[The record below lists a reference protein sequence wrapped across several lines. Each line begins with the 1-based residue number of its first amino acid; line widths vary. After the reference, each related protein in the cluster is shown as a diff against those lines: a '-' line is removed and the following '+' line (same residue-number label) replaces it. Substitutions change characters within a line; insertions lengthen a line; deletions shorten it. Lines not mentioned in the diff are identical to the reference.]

1 MVRIL
6 SMNEYLDKN
15 PNATLKDYV
24 DYNENIRN
32 AQHTRKKIIED
43 NFNNWLKEQ
52 EGKWF
57 FINFNDSSYLLCQ
70 YTGKDMYDRKSILS
84 IEFLRETA
92 RPKTYKVQT
101 TLDRKINYLWL
112 NGLNPYSDEYLGVY
126 QQKSGC
132 RWAKEVS
139 DEFVNRIFERF
150 NTTVSTFVDEVI
162 DETAKIEF

>member
-1 MVRIL
+1 MERLL

-24 DYNENIRN
+24 DYCEKIRN
-32 AQHTRKKIIED
+32 DSVSKKNTIEA

-70 YTGKDMYDRKSILS
+70 YTGQDMYDNKNVLAM
-84 IEFLRETA
+84 EFHRVNST
-92 RPKTYKVQT
+92 PKTYDIKI

-112 NGLNPYSDEYLGVY
+112 NGLNPYSHEYLGSY
-126 QQKSGC
+126 KRPSGC

-139 DEFVNRIFERF
+139 DEFVNRIFDRF

>member
-1 MVRIL
+1 MERIL
-6 SMNEYLDKN
+6 SMNEYLYKN

-24 DYNENIRN
+24 DYCENIRN

-57 FINFNDSSYLLCQ
+57 FINFNGSSYLLCQ
-70 YTGKDMYDRKSILS
+70 YTGKDMYKGKSTLS
-84 IEFLRETA
+84 IEFLRDHTQA
-92 RPKTYKVQT
+92 KKYKVQT
-101 TLDRKINYLWL
+101 TFDRKINYLWL
-112 NGLNPYSDEYLGVY
+112 NGLNPYSDEYF
-126 QQKSGC
+126 KSYHQPGGC

-139 DEFVNRIFERF
+139 DEFVNCIFERF

-162 DETAKIEF
+162 DETDKMEF

>member
-1 MVRIL
+1 MEKML
-6 SMNEYLDKN
+6 SMDEYLN
-15 PNATLKDYV
+15 IYPNALLKDYI
-24 DYNENIRN
+24 DYCEKIKN
-32 AQHTRKKIIED
+32 AQHTRKKTIED

-84 IEFLRETA
+84 IEFLRVHT
-92 RPKTYKVQT
+92 RPNTYKVQT

-112 NGLNPYSDEYLGVY
+112 NRLNPYSDEYLPGY
-126 QQKSGC
+126 QRDSAC

-150 NTTVSTFVDEVI
+150 NTTVSTFVEEVI
-162 DETAKIEF
+162 DETAKMEF

>member
-1 MVRIL
+1 MEKML

-24 DYNENIRN
+24 DYSENIRN
-32 AQHTRKKIIED
+32 AQHTRKKIVED

-70 YTGKDMYDRKSILS
+70 YTGKNMYDRKPILS
-84 IEFLRETA
+84 IEFIRERTN
-92 RPKTYKVQT
+92 PKTYKVQT

-112 NGLNPYSDEYLGVY
+112 NGLNPYSDEYLPGY
-126 QQKSGC
+126 QRDSCC
-132 RWAKEVS
+132 RWVKEVS
-139 DEFVNRIFERF
+139 NKFVKHIFERF
-150 NTTVSTFVDEVI
+150 NSTISTFVDEVI
-162 DETAKIEF
+162 DEVVKI

>member
-1 MVRIL
+1 MERIL

-15 PNATLKDYV
+15 PNASLKDYIE
-24 DYNENIRN
+24 YCENLRN
-32 AQHTRKKIIED
+32 ASITKKKTIEE
-43 NFNNWLKEQ
+43 NFNNWLKSK

-57 FINFNDSSYLLCQ
+57 FINFNDSSYMLCP
-70 YTGKDMYDRKSILS
+70 YTGQDMYTKEKVLS
-84 IEFLRETA
+84 MEFHRVNE
-92 RPKTYKVQT
+92 RPKTYDINI

-112 NGLNPYSDEYLGVY
+112 NGLNPYSHEYLESY
-126 QQKSGC
+126 QRPSGC

-139 DEFVNRIFERF
+139 DEFVKRIFERF

>member
-1 MVRIL
+1 MERIL
-6 SMNEYLDKN
+6 SMNEYLSEN
-15 PNATLKDYV
+15 PNASLKDYI
-24 DYNENIRN
+24 DYYENIRN
-32 AQHTRKKIIED
+32 ASITKKKTIEE

-70 YTGKDMYDRKSILS
+70 YTGQDMYDHKSVLS
-84 IEFLRETA
+84 MEFHRVNST
-92 RPKTYKVQT
+92 PKTYDIKI

-112 NGLNPYSDEYLGVY
+112 NGLNPYSHEYLSSY
-126 QQKSGC
+126 NRPSGC

-139 DEFVNRIFERF
+139 DEFVNRIFKRF

-162 DETAKIEF
+162 DETAKMEF

>member
-1 MVRIL
+1 MERLL

-24 DYNENIRN
+24 DYCEKIRN
-32 AQHTRKKIIED
+32 DSVSKKKTIEA

-70 YTGKDMYDRKSILS
+70 YTGQDMYDGKSILS
-84 IEFLRETA
+84 IEFLRENT
-92 RPKTYKVQT
+92 RPKKYNVQT

-112 NGLNPYSDEYLGVY
+112 NGLNPYSHEYLGSY
-126 QQKSGC
+126 KRPSGC